1 MQRCGMK
8 LRRKF
13 VTNDDGTLSCVG
25 WESDNE
31 EGAREEWHVANT
43 KNLEEESTLIEACF
57 EYVSYSDKDS
67 VTICHKRK

>member
-13 VTNDDGTLSCVG
+13 VTNDDETLSSSG
-25 WESDNE
+25 WEPHNE
-31 EGAREEWHVANT
+31 QGARDEWHVTHT
-43 KNLEEESTLIEACF
+43 KNLEEESTLIEECF
-57 EYVSYSDKDS
+57 EYVSCSDKDS